1 MAGRTEGSSALQ
13 DEGPNITM
21 TSGGASGDGVP
32 QPQSLGYRNIMQSI
46 NDSMRS
52 DFTGQAV
59 TPKGESP
66 EARRSKIQ
74 MNLRNAEDSASS
86 QGSTS
91 GLDAQSGE
99 NNVSSGFTNNVGK
112 GGSVQ
117 GNSQNKDS
125 DSKGGRVKGGGF
137 FKKKGP
143 LVSIILSLVFGGG
156 GMYMSQA
163 ALPFTMLD
171 KLNGLFDTTNVST
184 EMRSKGF
191 MKSMMRNSKANPTA
205 VTKTNMFGRE
215 KFKPSGK
222 MKRKLAKN
230 GITFEGGNMIYKNK
244 SGASEVLSVSDF
256 KAKLDT
262 DSDFRAA
269 YTSGTKNWRTSVAEF
284 KDKMF
289 NKILDKFGLSKNRFK
304 NYNAEDDPDG
314 SKARETMA
322 GDADDATDGKTKT
335 RGESSSTDSSDETKK
350 VKNADGSEGE
360 TTERKKSK
368 KISESES
375 TDTMKSKDTKAVSE
389 KLGKISAV
397 AGAVTSIG
405 CGITKAISALSLI
418 LSAYQLMQ
426 VIAVAQEIFEG
437 VDKARTEDA
446 NSSPI
451 NAIGKSLTIQES
463 ETRTVTDQGA
473 TLSLGY
479 TTGTASNDDGD
490 EEEFDKAEGTA
501 TEATYKEQQ
510 TAARSAV
517 QSEGFS
523 SLYTGDTINPDN
535 ESVLSFIPT
544 RAANQAISDGMGD
557 IINEAL
563 GPIGGWVNSI
573 MGFVGDISGLS
584 MDKITSA
591 ARDSYIHCIQVEA
604 GLAILDM
611 IIDGIAVAEAILG
624 IFTFGTTTAAAVAQ
638 IAAKEALKAALM
650 AVIGLAISALVAAI
664 TPFVVNMFTRKML
677 TTFAGEDLGNAIYS
691 GGSALMSSNHRAGG
705 GVVANKSGYLASIIN
720 SEKVNIETGKNERLA
735 RSPFDYTSAYTFA
748 GQLASTMIPI
758 TLQSDSLLDSF
769 GKFGSVVR
777 NSIGTFLPGASAA
790 SAAEKA
796 NYAQDF
802 TNENCEDLA
811 NIGGV
816 ADSFCNPYI
825 TTDFS
830 TIEIDDSEDETA
842 DDTDPNSAYNIMKEV
857 DDLGGFEESD
867 IDSVENPTID
877 LDSNLG
883 KFVVYCGQRSSQ
895 FGQPDQNIAAEVE
908 SGHTGS
914 TLLDAGVNIIPVA
927 GGLMSLIQSGSVLA
941 NFGWVDGS
949 NCVMDHDMTEEEIQT
964 SKSSST
970 KVGKVDYQTEIKYY
984 SRYAEDQRLAAAMG
998 TIEESAVDVALDKY
1012 YAEHPLD
1019 NSPEGVLARF
1029 TGLTKENVIVALDM
1043 VDFYSWLA
1051 HYDPTDYYPTPAVH
1065 KEDPDYR
1072 IEDDRMI
1079 QDDGILAVIRAG
1091 FETFYRQ
1098 RNFATA

>member
-21 TSGGASGDGVP
+21 TSGGTSGDGVP

-46 NDSMRS
+46 NNSMRS

-59 TPKGESP
+59 TPEGESP
-66 EARRSKIQ
+66 EARRSKIR

-117 GNSQNKDS
+117 GDSQNKDS

-205 VTKTNMFGRE
+205 VTKTNMFGHE
-215 KFKPSGK
+215 NFKPSGK

-256 KAKLDT
+256 KAKLDV

-335 RGESSSTDSSDETKK
+335 RGESSSTDQNDETKTTTHD
-350 VKNADGSEGE
+350 DGSQTE
-360 TTERKKSK
+360 TTERKKNQK
-368 KISESES
+368 VNESES
-375 TDTMKSKDTKAVSE
+375 TDTMKSKDTHAVSE

-397 AGAVTSIG
+397 VGTVTSIG

-446 NSSPI
+446 DSSPI

-463 ETRTVTDQGA
+463 ETRTVVDQA
-473 TLSLGY
+473 SSLSLSSS
-479 TTGTASNDDGD
+479 TGTVSTDDGD
-490 EEEFDKAEGTA
+490 ESYEKTEGNA
-501 TEATYKEQQ
+501 TEATYKEQE
-510 TAARSAV
+510 TDKRSAV

-523 SLYTGDTINPDN
+523 SLYTGDTIDPDN

-544 RAANQAISDGMGD
+544 RAANKAMLDGMDGILDSTLSGKLLGFGD
-557 IINEAL
+557 IIKDF
-563 GPIGGWVNSI
+563 ISK
-573 MGFVGDISGLS
+573 VGDLS
-584 MDKITSA
+584 IDKLTSFS
-591 ARDSYIHCIQVEA
+591 RDSYVHCIQIEA
-604 GLAILDM
+604 GLAVLDM
-611 IIDGIAVAEAILG
+611 IIDAVAVVEAILG
-624 IFTFGTTTAAAVAQ
+624 IFTFGTTTAAAVAE

-650 AVIGLAISALVAAI
+650 AVIGLAISALISAI

-720 SEKVNIETGKNERLA
+720 TEKVNIETGKNERLA

-758 TLQSDSLLDSF
+758 TLQSDSILDSF

-777 NSIGTFLPGASAA
+777 NSLGALLPGASAA

-796 NYAQDF
+796 NYAQEF

-811 NIGGV
+811 SIGGV

-830 TIEIDDSEDETA
+830 TIEIDDNEDETA
-842 DDTDPNSAYNIMKEV
+842 DDSDPNSAYNIMKEV
-857 DDLGGFEESD
+857 GDLGGFEESD

-895 FGQPDQNIAAEVE
+895 FGQPDQNIAGEVE

-914 TLLDAGVNIIPVA
+914 TLLDTGASIVPFV

-964 SKSSST
+964 SDSSST
-970 KVGKVDYQTEIKYY
+970 KIGKVDYQTEIKYY

-1019 NSPEGVLARF
+1019 NSFEGMLARF
-1029 TGLTKENVIVALDM
+1029 SGLTKDNVIAVMDTLE
-1043 VDFYSWLA
+1043 FYTWLA
-1051 HYDPTDYYPTPAVH
+1051 DYDPTDYYPTPAIH

-1072 IEDDRMI
+1072 IEDNRMI
-1079 QDDGILAVIRAG
+1079 QDDGLLAVMRSGYEA
-1091 FETFYRQ
+1091 FYRQ
-1098 RNFATA
+1098 RNYATA